1 MSDKQATQEAQL
13 LLNQLLFG
21 KQMTY
26 CLSGVARLGVADHM
40 NATPMAVEEIAGKTG
55 AHAPSLYR
63 VMRMLASMG
72 VFKEEQG
79 KRFALTARGR
89 AAQIRHPGHD
99 ALLRHDVRRRMDHAR
114 LRTFYRLPAHRSG
127 RREQGLWSACV

>member
-1 MSDKQATQEAQL
+1 MSDNQVTQEPQL
-13 LLNQLLFG
+13 LLGRLLFG

-40 NATPMAVEEIAGKTG
+40 NARPIAVEEIARKTG

-79 KRFALTARGR
+79 KCFTLTPAGELLKSDAPGTMRYFAMMFG
-89 AAQIRHPGHD
+89 D
-99 ALLRHDVRRRMDHAR
+99 
-114 LRTFYRLPAHRSG
+114 
-127 RREQGLWSACV
+127 E